1 MSLRILVT
9 GATGQVGW
17 QLQRTLAPLG
27 EVIARTR
34 SQLDLSNP
42 EATAKYI
49 RESAPDIV
57 VNAAA
62 YTAVDKAENRGVV
75 SAIHEGDLVKK
86 GALCVGILET
96 DDCKATYEELKAKG
110 VVFHSAPAERPYGIE
125 AVMRDDSGNYF
136 SVVQRPR

>member
-1 MSLRILVT
+1 MLQKLSHVTVWVLDQDRAEAFYTGKLGFEIRSDHRFGGFRWLTVGPKGQKDMELVLLP
-9 GATGQVGW
+9 V
-17 QLQRTLAPLG
+17 APG
-27 EVIARTR
+27 PM
-34 SQLDLSNP
+34 LD
-42 EATAKYI
+42 EAG
-49 RESAPDIV
+49 
-57 VNAAA
+57 AAA
-62 YTAVDKAENRGVV
+62 LR
-75 SAIHEGDLVKK
+75 DLVKK